1 MWAGDLTGPA
11 IRPLTEHLN
20 LAAILS
26 HVGERVIGNDYTV
39 SFADGRYHILRSEV
53 QAGMRRQ
60 RLRFE
65 LRLNGELK
73 TCYQRRYV
81 EIQGCGA
88 RPIVVQA
95 DKSKPGIAK
104 ITTREVEA
112 NECRAPRSS
121 ESATVKVDRRLRT

>member
-1 MWAGDLTGPA
+1 VALHNCNLDAEASSLNRSICLYVGWRSH
-11 IRPLTEHLN
+11 RPSDSAVTEHLN

-60 RLRFE
+60 RLRVE

-73 TCYQRRYV
+73 ARYQGR
-81 EIQGCGA
+81 
-88 RPIVVQA
+88 
-95 DKSKPGIAK
+95 
-104 ITTREVEA
+104 
-112 NECRAPRSS
+112 
-121 ESATVKVDRRLRT
+121 